1 MRGKLSGLEGKV
13 SLRQQYDELS
23 DDDSPTFWTAA
34 VSEVGGD
41 WSAGTW
47 SCAQPMSLLHM
58 LLAFGRLTMGFV
70 FRGDIEGTFTA
81 TRERGLVADEEEALR
96 KSAAQDLASLYA
108 GSAPA

>member
-41 WSAGTW
+41 WSAGAW
-47 SCAQPMSLLHM
+47 SCALPMSLLHM
-58 LLAFGRLTMGFV
+58 PALSTDNDGFGS
-70 FRGDIEGTFTA
+70 RGDIEGTFTA
-81 TRERGLVADEEEALR
+81 TRERGLLADEEEALR

>member
-1 MRGKLSGLEGKV
+1 MLHGCSLADNEERFSMRGKLSGLEGKV

-47 SCAQPMSLLHM
+47 SCAQPMSLFVQQQ
-58 LLAFGRLTMGFV
+58 AFDRLT
-70 FRGDIEGTFTA
+70 
-81 TRERGLVADEEEALR
+81 TRIWF
-96 KSAAQDLASLYA
+96 QW
-108 GSAPA
+108 

>member
-1 MRGKLSGLEGKV
+1 
-13 SLRQQYDELS
+13 
-23 DDDSPTFWTAA
+23 
-34 VSEVGGD
+34 
-41 WSAGTW
+41 
-47 SCAQPMSLLHM
+47 
-58 LLAFGRLTMGFV
+58 MGFG

>member
-41 WSAGTW
+41 WSEGTW
-47 SCAQPMSLLHM
+47 SCAQPMSLFCTC
-58 LLAFGRLTMGFV
+58 FGFWSTDNGICFQ
-70 FRGDIEGTFTA
+70 G
-81 TRERGLVADEEEALR
+81 
-96 KSAAQDLASLYA
+96 
-108 GSAPA
+108 